1 MTGDGISMPV
11 VKLCSVGEL
20 DVVALL
26 TLVLLDWPHLMENAS
41 TMDPIKRKAISKR
54 CERDYFISNKLKLL
68 LILFINNYQL
78 LRRPGDVE
86 SSVQTDTSIMMED
99 SHHKRKS
106 IGGSGFAISR
116 ERIGSAG
123 APAQEQQLHNKVDS
137 STQVTP
143 DELPEFESAMLPHI
157 QQLVDHTMEQ
167 AFIEALEEEEL
178 KEIKRKRIRHLE
190 AKMAEL
196 TTSRLMN
203 VPE

>member
-1 MTGDGISMPV
+1 M
-11 VKLCSVGEL
+11 
-20 DVVALL
+20 
-26 TLVLLDWPHLMENAS
+26 
-41 TMDPIKRKAISKR
+41 
-54 CERDYFISNKLKLL
+54 
-68 LILFINNYQL
+68 

-86 SSVQTDTSIMMED
+86 SSVQTDAIMEE
-99 SHHKRKS
+99 SSKGKS
-106 IGGSGFAISR
+106 VGGSGFVR
-116 ERIGSAG
+116 ERINSTGVQ
-123 APAQEQQLHNKVDS
+123 QENQLHNKVDGT
-137 STQVTP
+137 TQVTP

-167 AFIEALEEEEL
+167 AFIEVLEEEEL